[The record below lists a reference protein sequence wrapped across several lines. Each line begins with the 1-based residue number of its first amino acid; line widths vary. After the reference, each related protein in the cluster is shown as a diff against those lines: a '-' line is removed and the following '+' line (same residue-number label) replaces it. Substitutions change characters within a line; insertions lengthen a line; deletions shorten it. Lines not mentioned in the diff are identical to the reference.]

1 MKLPDHVRAWVF
13 DAEGGYGNDPD
24 DRGGET
30 KYGIS
35 KRQYPA
41 LDIEHL
47 TREDAEAIMVR
58 DYWLKISGDDL
69 PASIALA
76 MFDAAF
82 LQGPQT
88 ATHMLQLALGK
99 LGHDEVVADG
109 IMGQYTILAARLQ
122 GTADPARLLTEF
134 LSFRG
139 LRMFHDAEQNVKQRK
154 FVRGWLARLFR
165 LEAACLNLAVPA

>member
-1 MKLPDHVRAWVF
+1 MREWVF

-41 LDIEHL
+41 LDIANL
-47 TREDAEAIMVR
+47 TREDAESIYSR
-58 DYWLKISGDDL
+58 DYWQAIQGDQL

-76 MFDAAF
+76 MFDAAV

-88 ATHMLQLALGK
+88 AVHMLQLTLGK
-99 LGHDEVVADG
+99 LGYDEVRADG
-109 IMGQYTILAARLQ
+109 VIGPITLHSAQQAER
-122 GTADPARLLTEF
+122 RNREELLTTL

-165 LEAACLNLAVPA
+165 LEAVCLRVEVM